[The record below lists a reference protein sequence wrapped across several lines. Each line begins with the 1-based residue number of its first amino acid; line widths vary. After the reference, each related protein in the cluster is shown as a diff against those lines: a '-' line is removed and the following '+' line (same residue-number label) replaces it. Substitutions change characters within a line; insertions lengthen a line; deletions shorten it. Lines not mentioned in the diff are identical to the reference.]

1 MLKPAL
7 QLTVG
12 GIVTVLLWKLAVAL
26 LLPII
31 GVAAGLLLLAMKILF
46 FAVIVLL
53 VWLVYRYLNGRAESA
68 A

>member
-53 VWLVYRYLNGRAESA
+53 VWLAYRYLNGRAESA